1 MLVNYFPS
9 SDELLL
15 IQKLS
20 EQSEPMKLTRF
31 AKPLKHEIQAIYNE
45 LFGFITMFYTYIL
58 YSKKLN
64 VFYKGET
71 KNISDRLYRHNIG
84 YEKSTKLG
92 TPWIILWQDV
102 KSTKS
107 EAKQLERKLKNL
119 SIKRTLQ
126 FILKYKDG
134 VPSSD
139 ELLLIQ

>member
-1 MLVNYFPS
+1 
-9 SDELLL
+9 
-15 IQKLS
+15 
-20 EQSEPMKLTRF
+20 MKLTRF